1 MSARQSIHCA
11 YRLLSLWRT
20 LTVLA
25 SGNPRRIR
33 RLLIN
38 RAKAQALY
46 RSGFW
51 R

>member
-1 MSARQSIHCA
+1 MSLRTI
-11 YRLLSLWRT
+11 YRLLSLWGA
-20 LTVLA
+20 VAALA